1 MENALHYAFIDESGT
16 VGASTGSHF
25 LVVAVLSAKR
35 PRDIEL
41 PVRRALKKYG
51 RSLSTGEF
59 KAAKTEKAAIL
70 RMLQA
75 IADQDVNIVAVI
87 VDQNAIVHPP
97 KDSEVIYRWAVT
109 HAIYHLVKRFPR
121 IEIHLD
127 RRYTKE
133 KLRHALERCIREGIE
148 DLRQKLVLIYQES
161 SQGRKEI
168 QAADSIA
175 WAFFQKYERGDS
187 HFYDIIVPKVIAE
200 ELIVEKD
207 WSDR

>member
-1 MENALHYAFIDESGT
+1 MKNALHYAFIDESGT
-16 VGASTGSHF
+16 VGTSTGSHF
-25 LVVAVLSAKR
+25 LVVAILSAGR

-51 RSLSTGEF
+51 RHLSGGEI

-70 RMLQA
+70 RMLQT
-75 IADQDVNIVAVI
+75 IAGQDVNIVAVI
-87 VDQNAIVHPP
+87 VDQDAIENPP
-97 KDSEVIYRWAVT
+97 KDSEEIYRWAVT
-109 HAIYHLVKRFPR
+109 RAIYHLVERFPR
-121 IEIHLD
+121 IEVHLD

-148 DLRQKLVLIYQES
+148 DLRQKMVLIYQES
-161 SQGRKEI
+161 SQGRKEL
-168 QAADSIA
+168 QAADAVA
-175 WAFFQKYERGDS
+175 WAFFRKYERGDS
-187 HFYDIIVPKVIAE
+187 RFYDLIAPKVIAE

>member
-1 MENALHYAFIDESGT
+1 MTTTLQYAFIDESGT

-25 LVVAVLSAKR
+25 LVIAVLSVGR

-51 RSLSTGEF
+51 HRLSGGEI

-87 VDQNAIVHPP
+87 VDQNAIVLPP

-109 HAIYHLVKRFPR
+109 HAIHHLVERFPR

-133 KLRHALERCIREGIE
+133 ELRHALERCIREGIE

-161 SQGRKEI
+161 SQGRKEL
-168 QAADSIA
+168 QAADAVA
-175 WAFFQKYERGDS
+175 WAFFRKYERGDS
-187 HFYDIIVPKVIAE
+187 RFYNIIAPKVIAE